1 MEKLRVNNT
10 PVRTSR
16 NFLINN
22 LEVELEIPQ
31 KDEFTNLKIINEKS
45 NIDNNV
51 SNKPLTYGLGKI
63 LEVIKKKIYKSY
75 MNLMI
80 II

>member
-1 MEKLRVNNT
+1 MEKLRINNT

-31 KDEFTNLKIINEKS
+31 KDEFTNL
-45 NIDNNV
+45 
-51 SNKPLTYGLGKI
+51 
-63 LEVIKKKIYKSY
+63 
-75 MNLMI
+75 
-80 II
+80 

>member
-31 KDEFTNLKIINEKS
+31 KDEFYRIS
-45 NIDNNV
+45 
-51 SNKPLTYGLGKI
+51 PH
-63 LEVIKKKIYKSY
+63 
-75 MNLMI
+75 
-80 II
+80 

>member
-22 LEVELEIPQ
+22 LEVELLMKKVTLITMFQ
-31 KDEFTNLKIINEKS
+31 INH
-45 NIDNNV
+45 
-51 SNKPLTYGLGKI
+51 
-63 LEVIKKKIYKSY
+63 
-75 MNLMI
+75 
-80 II
+80 

>member
-31 KDEFTNLKIINEKS
+31 K
-45 NIDNNV
+45 
-51 SNKPLTYGLGKI
+51 
-63 LEVIKKKIYKSY
+63 
-75 MNLMI
+75 MNLQI
-80 II
+80 

>member
-45 NIDNNV
+45 
-51 SNKPLTYGLGKI
+51 KI
-63 LEVIKKKIYKSY
+63 FRIYRSIWI
-75 MNLMI
+75 LMEWEKF
-80 II
+80 